1 MSSEPVWRALV
12 KALSDFSSF
21 FPPVSK
27 LKPSFEGKDMHEM
40 LVLCCKSIV
49 THPSAEMMLK
59 IRKSKQ
65 AAQYLQVTC
74 RNFPGHISVKPYLST
89 HNLCSGSSRHAI
101 PHFPLLFQLQQTSLK
116 ALGRLMAV
124 LLETEPTGGFFQSIV
139 HVSMCGA
146 REKARCLSIVGT
158 GFWGLRGRSEGEKS
172 PADVPAH

>member
-1 MSSEPVWRALV
+1 MLSEPVWRAL
-12 KALSDFSSF
+12 SDFSCF

-27 LKPSFEGKDMHEM
+27 LKPSFESKDVGEM
-40 LVLCCKSIV
+40 LVLCCKNIV

-74 RNFPGHISVKPYLST
+74 RNFPGHLSVKPYLST
-89 HNLCSGSSRHAI
+89 HSLCSGSSRHAI

-124 LLETEPTGGFFQSIV
+124 LLETEPTGSFFQNIV

-146 REKARCLSIVGT
+146 REKAWCLSVVGAEI
-158 GFWGLRGRSEGEKS
+158 WGLRG
-172 PADVPAH
+172 

>member
-12 KALSDFSSF
+12 KALSDFSFF

-59 IRKSKQ
+59 IRKSQQ

-74 RNFPGHISVKPYLST
+74 RNFPAHLSLKPYLST
-89 HNLCSGSSRHAI
+89 HNLCSGSSRDATSHS
-101 PHFPLLFQLQQTSLK
+101 PFLLPASAK
-116 ALGRLMAV
+116 V
-124 LLETEPTGGFFQSIV
+124 TESSG
-139 HVSMCGA
+139 
-146 REKARCLSIVGT
+146 
-158 GFWGLRGRSEGEKS
+158 
-172 PADVPAH
+172 PAHGGPARDRAHRRLLSEHRSCEYVWGKGESTVPVNCGDRLLGTERTIRGGETSC